1 MVDPDDALD
10 AATWY
15 PDSDEDGYGD
25 PAGGVTACE
34 APIGH
39 VEQGG
44 DCDDR
49 NNLVH
54 PTAEEWA
61 NDGVDQDCDALDK
74 LEPGTHGGG
83 CATAPSRGSLGLLA
97 ILGGILGLRRRRS

>member
-1 MVDPDDALD
+1 MPSGFTTDTTDCDDLPPASPGADEVCDEIDNDCDGVVDPDDALD

-25 PAGGVTACE
+25 PAGVTACE

-44 DCDDR
+44 DCDEKQPR
-49 NNLVH
+49 ASHGRRVGQR
-54 PTAEEWA
+54 WRR
-61 NDGVDQDCDALDK
+61 
-74 LEPGTHGGG
+74 PG
-83 CATAPSRGSLGLLA
+83 L
-97 ILGGILGLRRRRS
+97 